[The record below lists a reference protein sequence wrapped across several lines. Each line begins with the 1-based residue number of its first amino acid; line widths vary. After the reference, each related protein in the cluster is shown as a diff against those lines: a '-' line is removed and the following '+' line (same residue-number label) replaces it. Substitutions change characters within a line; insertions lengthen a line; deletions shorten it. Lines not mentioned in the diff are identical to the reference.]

1 LKTAAIR
8 IVESAAWRGVT
19 FPVDIRVCRIELQSG
34 QFFQYGRDKEGNPVF
49 YFRNMCMGP
58 WRKDVNAV
66 IFAILHRLEAS
77 MKRLALQKPDV
88 RCTLVVLMGSPVSEM
103 VSENYNQGRVS
114 KDDESIQSESTSTTR
129 NSQRS
134 RKSAKMKKKQVNA
147 LGSDQSSLNP
157 FSIGANPRIDY
168 SGEDYQVH
176 TNFAL
181 VQRLNEV
188 LSRHYPERL
197 AKALIVPSSGW
208 IKTLGT
214 FGLRAYVSAPKTRSR
229 VFMLG
234 SSHDLRKYVEE
245 DELVTF
251 VGGRAFVP
259 PEAFIC

>member
-1 LKTAAIR
+1 
-8 IVESAAWRGVT
+8 
-19 FPVDIRVCRIELQSG
+19 
-34 QFFQYGRDKEGNPVF
+34 
-49 YFRNMCMGP
+49 
-58 WRKDVNAV
+58 
-66 IFAILHRLEAS
+66 
-77 MKRLALQKPDV
+77 
-88 RCTLVVLMGSPVSEM
+88 
-103 VSENYNQGRVS
+103 
-114 KDDESIQSESTSTTR
+114 
-129 NSQRS
+129 
-134 RKSAKMKKKQVNA
+134 MKKKQVKG

-197 AKALIVPSSGW
+197 AKTFIVPSSGW

-245 DELVTF
+245 DELVTI